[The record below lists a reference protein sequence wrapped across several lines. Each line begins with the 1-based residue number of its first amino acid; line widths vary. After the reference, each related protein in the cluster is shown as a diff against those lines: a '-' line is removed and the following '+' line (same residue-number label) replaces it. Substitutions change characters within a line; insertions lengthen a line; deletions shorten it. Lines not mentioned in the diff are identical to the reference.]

1 MDLTTPPETLSQRQ
15 HTIFWI
21 VALACAV
28 SRFLAMARTLWDW
41 DEALFCLGMRSFDVT
56 SHHPHPPGFPVYIA
70 AGKIARLFV
79 SSDFRALQAVN
90 LTAGVLLF
98 PAVFLLARELRL
110 RFETSMVAG
119 ALCVFFPNV
128 WFFGG
133 TAFSDVP
140 SIVLVVFAITMI
152 FRGCR
157 DSRAFIVGTVAL
169 ALAIGIRPQNL
180 LVGIFPGLLASY
192 HRWKSS
198 RRTVI
203 AAALIGVAICAIAY
217 GSAIYATG
225 SYDRYMQ
232 TVKAHGEYISNIDS
246 FRSPDRPPLFR
257 IFSSFFLKQYQSA
270 PLSVVVSIFVIIS
283 AGGAIRSRDARIG
296 YVALAF
302 APFAISAWLMLDRFS
317 VNRFSIGYCPLFAV
331 LAADGIRRASLRRP
345 VVEALIGGGLVAAF
359 LIFTAPAL
367 TAVRSQVSP
376 PVAAVQS
383 IRQHLDP
390 GRDQL
395 YVAFAM
401 TPFMAYFEPQYP
413 FLRVMDDGSMP
424 LATGG
429 LRPWLLMELNHTP
442 ARGLSFHRQKDHLWR
457 IARHHYFDIALA
469 PVRELPRFVSGWYA
483 PERSGTDEWRWM
495 GPHSVTILPPA
506 RGETLL
512 RLQFDIAD
520 EIMPERP
527 NVTITVNGTIVGRF
541 TPPEAHLSRD
551 YRVTPAPNGAPNVLQ
566 LDIDR
571 ALNPA
576 QRHLGDD
583 TRDLGLLIRML
594 SWGPA

>member
-1 MDLTTPPETLSQRQ
+1 MDLTTPPEQLSQRERA
-15 HTIFWI
+15 IFWI
-21 VALACAV
+21 AALVCAV

-41 DEALFCLGMRSFDVT
+41 DEALFCLGMRSYDVT
-56 SHHPHPPGFPVYIA
+56 SHHPHPPGFPVYIGA
-70 AGKIARLFV
+70 AKIARLFIG
-79 SSDFRALQAVN
+79 SDFRALQAVN

-110 RFETSMVAG
+110 RFETSVIAG
-119 ALCVFFPNV
+119 ALCAFFPNV

-140 SIVLVVFAITMI
+140 SIVLVVFAIAML

-157 DSRAFIVGTVAL
+157 DSRAFLIGTTAL

-198 RRTVI
+198 WRTVA

-225 SYDRYMQ
+225 SYDGYMR
-232 TVKAHGEYISNIDS
+232 TVKAHGEYISKVDS
-246 FRSPDRPPLFR
+246 FRNPDRPALSS
-257 IFSSFFLKQYQSA
+257 IFGRFFLKQYQS
-270 PLSVVVSIFVIIS
+270 PVLSAIVSIFAAIS
-283 AGGAIRSRDARIG
+283 VVGAIRSRDARIG

-317 VNRFSIGYCPLFAV
+317 VSRFSIGYCPLFAL
-331 LAADGIRRASLRRP
+331 LAADGLRRASMRRP
-345 VVEALIGGGLVAAF
+345 AVEALIGAVLVAAF
-359 LIFTAPAL
+359 FFSTVPSLS
-367 TAVRSQVSP
+367 AVRSQVSP

-390 GRDQL
+390 RHDQL

-401 TPFMAYFEPQYP
+401 TPFVQYFAPYYP
-413 FLRVMDDGSMP
+413 FLRVMDDRSMP

-429 LRPWLLMELNHTP
+429 RRPWLLMELDATP
-442 ARGLSFHRQKDHLWR
+442 DRGISFHRQRSHLWN
-457 IARHHYFDIALA
+457 IARRHYFDVALA
-469 PVRELPRFVSGWYA
+469 PIRELPQFVSGWYT

-495 GPHSVTILPPA
+495 GRHSVTILPRA
-506 RGETLL
+506 DGETVL
-512 RLQFDIAD
+512 RLLFDVPD

-527 NVTITVNGTIVGRF
+527 IVTITVNGAIVDRF
-541 TPPEAHLSRD
+541 TPPEAHLARD
-551 YRVTPAPNGAPNVLQ
+551 YHVTPAPNGGANVLEVV
-566 LDIDR
+566 IDR